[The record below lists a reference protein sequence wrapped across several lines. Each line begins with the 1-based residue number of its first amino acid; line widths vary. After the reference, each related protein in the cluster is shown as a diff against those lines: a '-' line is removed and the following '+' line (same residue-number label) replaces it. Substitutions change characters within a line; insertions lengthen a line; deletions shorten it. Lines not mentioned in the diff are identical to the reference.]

1 MPRAPVETLDRPGPE
16 SVTEDMSD
24 SPSDPLEGLF
34 TPFDPAA
41 PAEDTLDGLPPVSD
55 EDAPLYSPEDAFRPV
70 PSAGQVPLDPYLL
83 DCVCLEPEA
92 LTEEFS
98 RLPTDFARWNEVHTS
113 ATELALKARL
123 HVARTRAERR
133 KSYRRNL
140 AIHAQA
146 AHAKPTE
153 SFLED
158 LVCLDGD
165 VRLAEDALV
174 LAERERTRVR
184 GILSALSRKAEALQ
198 SIGATRR
205 AELAINPDMRE
216 KPLARR
222 G

>member
-1 MPRAPVETLDRPGPE
+1 
-16 SVTEDMSD
+16 MSD

-34 TPFDPAA
+34 TPFDPAT
-41 PAEDTLDGLPPVSD
+41 PSEDTLDGLPSVSE
-55 EDAPLYSPEDAFRPV
+55 EDAPLYSPEDAFRPI

-83 DCVCLEPEA
+83 DCVCIEPEA

-98 RLPTDFARWNEVHTS
+98 RLPTDFARWNEVHTA

-123 HVARTRAERR
+123 HVTRTRAERR
-133 KSYRRNL
+133 KFYRRNL
-140 AIHAQA
+140 TLHAQA

-158 LVCLDGD
+158 LVCLDPE
-165 VRLAEDALV
+165 VRLSEDALV

-184 GILSALSRKAEALQ
+184 GILSALSRKAEAIQ

-205 AELAINPDMRE
+205 AELSINPDMRE
-216 KPLARR
+216 KPVTRR
-222 G
+222 R